1 MNIPRPTTLRQP
13 RLIISQTT
21 ESLSSISQVI
31 ARGGVIAFRTDTLYG
46 LGADPFNRQAVQK
59 LKQLKGREGQKPILI
74 IVSDR
79 AAVSRYIASPTSHFE
94 LLAKTFWPGPLTLIG
109 NASPDVLDDITAGT
123 QTVGVRLPVDE
134 DVRALV
140 EACGGALTGTS
151 ANPAGEKPAE
161 TAQQA
166 FAYFGESIDLVIDGG
181 KTTSGQPSTV
191 VDVSNADPRLIR
203 EGTIA
208 WSEIQATIRRLK

>member
-1 MNIPRPTTLRQP
+1 M
-13 RLIISQTT
+13 IISQTT
-21 ESLSSISQVI
+21 ESFSRIAQVI
-31 ARGGVIAFRTDTLYG
+31 ARGGVIAFRTDTVYG
-46 LGADPFNRQAVQK
+46 LGADPFNLEAVQK
-59 LKQLKGREGQKPILI
+59 LKQLKGREGHKPILI

-79 AAVSRYIASPTSHFE
+79 AAVSRYVAAPTTHFE

-109 NASPDVLDDITAGT
+109 MASPEVPDEITAGT
-123 QTVGVRLPVDE
+123 QTVGVRLPFDE

-140 EACGGALTGTS
+140 ELCGGALTATS

-161 TAQQA
+161 TAEEA
-166 FAYFGESIDLVIDGG
+166 FAHFGESIDLVVDGG

-191 VDVSNADPRLIR
+191 VDVSTADPRLIR

-208 WSEIQATIRRLK
+208 WPEIQATIARCKAKT